1 MAVFAQD
8 NANSAGFFWR
18 FLKVSWP
25 YSFIQSGIQESPQAL
40 DMFSFSSV
48 LECELRWRSQPA
60 QGFRSISP
68 FYPVATA
75 PPFIRYR
82 EECSWNKPCPFPF
95 CNLRKPLTV
104 GRLKPEMSKQA
115 WGFLLISEPPCTYFT
130 PSFFSSFS
138 FFLASPLSCFCGL
151 CSL

>member
-1 MAVFAQD
+1 M
-8 NANSAGFFWR
+8 
-18 FLKVSWP
+18 SWP
-25 YSFIQSGIQESPQAL
+25 YSFIQSGLRESPQAL
-40 DMFSFSSV
+40 DMFSFSSII

-82 EECSWNKPCPFPF
+82 EECSWNKPCPLPS

-115 WGFLLISEPPCTYFT
+115 WGVLLISEPPCTYFT
-130 PSFFSSFS
+130 PSSFPHFLFFSFTFIMLLGTLFILNYEYFI
-138 FFLASPLSCFCGL
+138 FFYKRGLAGL
-151 CSL
+151 G